1 MNPKGQAVAGDVWDP
16 LQVVGKPWQRR
27 ATIPPE
33 LITLTVHH
41 PRFLVDCSPAGN
53 RYSATVS
60 RKHGPIIRVTK
71 SALTS
76 NASLSHYDWR
86 ILVNDYFMAWASVG
100 SWAKLYFLKYSRL
113 FPSISLNS
121 TRSISSP
128 FLAIVTAPTMNCSS
142 QPPHD
147 VSVHPAFL
155 EPVQKYPATCW
166 EIVLALFSSLI
177 TGAYTLHHNENQVR
191 HPFPFLPSQN
201 LPLTT
206 ANNRSRESVSRCLS
220 SRF

>member
-1 MNPKGQAVAGDVWDP
+1 
-16 LQVVGKPWQRR
+16 
-27 ATIPPE
+27 
-33 LITLTVHH
+33 
-41 PRFLVDCSPAGN
+41 
-53 RYSATVS
+53 
-60 RKHGPIIRVTK
+60 
-71 SALTS
+71 
-76 NASLSHYDWR
+76 
-86 ILVNDYFMAWASVG
+86 MAWASVG

-155 EPVQKYPATCW
+155 EPVQKYPATYW

-177 TGAYTLHHNENQVR
+177 TGAYTLHHNKNQVR

-201 LPLTT
+201 LPQLQLTIGVG
-206 ANNRSRESVSRCLS
+206 SQSVDV
-220 SRF
+220 